1 MSRAPALPLLQLE
14 EALAQL
20 LAVAKP
26 LAIQISLPLAEAG
39 GHFAAKT
46 LASPL
51 QLPQT
56 ANAAVDGVAFLA
68 SALAADPQ
76 QPLEISADIR
86 AGHPFDGQIGPGQAA
101 RIYTGAVMPAGT
113 DTVVMQEDCRFE
125 TGRVFVTRPVRAG
138 MNCRPAGE
146 NLQKGEQILAR
157 GTRIEAAAL
166 GQLAAAGFAEVPVF
180 APLTVGLLSTGDELL
195 EVGSA
200 ALFDGML
207 YDSNRPMLARLLQ
220 NDGLAVTDYG
230 IVPDD
235 RTAVRAAFE
244 TALEQTDLLVVS
256 GGASAGA
263 EDHCLAVMQEI
274 DAEIKLAGLA
284 IKPGRPM
291 SAAIRGGKMLFSL
304 PGNPVAVQVCYRL
317 LVAPLLAQLGG
328 GLVRQPL
335 RLPLPAGFELAKKTG
350 RAEYLRV
357 KLVTAPSGQLE
368 MQLHGRKG
376 AGVISSL
383 VGADGLVEVPFEND
397 GVKPGMM
404 LDFLPFREPLL

>member
-1 MSRAPALPLLQLE
+1 MSRADAMALLRLE
-14 EALAQL
+14 EALERL
-20 LAVAKP
+20 LAVAVP
-26 LAIQISLPLAEAG
+26 LAGQQRVPLAEAG
-39 GHFAAKT
+39 GLFAAET
-46 LASPL
+46 LTSPL

-76 QPLEISADIR
+76 QSLKIAAEIR
-86 AGHPFDGQIGPGQAA
+86 AGHPFAGQIGPGQAA
-101 RIYTGAVMPAGT
+101 RIYTGAVMPQGT

-125 TGRVFVTRPVRAG
+125 AGRVFVTRPVRAG

-146 NLQKGEQILAR
+146 NLQQGEQILAR
-157 GTRIEAAAL
+157 GARIEAAGL

-180 APLTVGLLSTGDELL
+180 ARLTAGLLSTGDELV
-195 EVGSA
+195 ETGSA
-200 ALFDGML
+200 GLSDGLL
-207 YDSNRPMLARLLQ
+207 YDSNRPMLARLLK
-220 NDGLAVTDYG
+220 NDGLAITDYG

-235 RTAVRAAFE
+235 RAAVRAAFDK
-244 TALEQTDLLVVS
+244 ALGQTDLLIVS
-256 GGASAGA
+256 GGASAGI
-263 EDHCLAVMQEI
+263 EDHCRAVMQEI
-274 DAEIKLAGLA
+274 GAEILLAGLA

-291 SAAIRGGKMLFSL
+291 SAALCDGKMIFSL

-317 LVAPLLAQLGG
+317 LVAPLLDRLAGG
-328 GLVRQPL
+328 MVRQPL
-335 RLPLPAGFELAKKTG
+335 RLPLPAGFQLAKKPG

>member
-1 MSRAPALPLLQLE
+1 MSRPAALPLLRLE
-14 EALAQL
+14 EALDQL

-26 LAIQISLPLAEAG
+26 LAGQQRVPLAEAG
-39 GHFAAKT
+39 GHFAAET
-46 LASPL
+46 LTSPL

-68 SALAADPQ
+68 SALAASAE
-76 QPLEISADIR
+76 QPLEICADIR
-86 AGHPFDGQIGPGQAA
+86 AGHPFDGQVGRGQAA
-101 RIYTGAVMPAGT
+101 RIYTGAVMPEGT
-113 DTVVMQEDCRFE
+113 DTVVMQEDCHFQD
-125 TGRVFVTRPVRAG
+125 GKVFVSRPVRAG

-146 NLQKGEQILAR
+146 NLQQGEQILAR
-157 GTRIEAAAL
+157 GARIEAAGL

-180 APLTVGLLSTGDELL
+180 APLTAGLLSTGDELI
-195 EVGSA
+195 ETGSEN
-200 ALFDGML
+200 LSHGLL
-207 YDSNRPMLARLLQ
+207 YDSNRPMLARLLK
-220 NDGLAVTDYG
+220 NDGLAITDYG

-244 TALEQTDLLVVS
+244 TALAENDLLVVS

-263 EDHCLAVMQEI
+263 EDHCRAVMQEI
-274 DAEIKLAGLA
+274 GAEIRLAGLA

-291 SAAIRGGKMLFSL
+291 SAAVRDGKMLFSL

-317 LVAPLLAQLGG
+317 LVAPLLDRLGG
-328 GLVRQPL
+328 GEVRQPL
-335 RLPLPAGFELAKKTG
+335 RVPLPAGFQLAKKSG

-357 KLVTAPSGQLE
+357 KLVSGQSGVLE
-368 MQLHGRKG
+368 MRLHGRKG

-397 GVKPGMM
+397 GVKPGMI